1 MNEIELE
8 VGMKTYMNANEI
20 SGMMDVVTS
29 VNKNNTQFEIATA
42 NTEDGGNATFKYL
55 VEAMNDTKMVSE
67 KNEVMIKKESIGVEF
82 EVMTEKETISIESA
96 KMMTEKESIGV
107 EFEVMTEKENI
118 SIESAKITI
127 QKESIGIEIEVMTE
141 KESIGIESAKAM
153 AKNESIGM
161 SKNRSIKWM
170 SLGNYCGNSNVS
182 GASKK

>member
-29 VNKNNTQFEIATA
+29 VNKSNTQFEIATA

-55 VEAMNDTKMVSE
+55 VEAMNDTKMVSK
-67 KNEVMIKKESIGVEF
+67 KNEVMIK
-82 EVMTEKETISIESA
+82 
-96 KMMTEKESIGV
+96 KESIGV